1 MAYVNFTIDEIWNF
15 WSAVSNVGSAIDNDV
30 GAFASAVEAAC
41 TKYQSAIDVLNE
53 SYSAMDTDA
62 REIGFVI
69 SDNKHAIEELKRRRD
84 AAKYIMDRSTEET
97 RAKAKSAYHEAQQAV
112 EDAYRLNDDLDNMRD
127 RLYRRMDEILQTI
140 KSYEN
145 AISTLRSNAKELER
159 MADAAKSAVNRVQD
173 AANDAHKYA
182 QEIVDNLKTDGVS
195 TYYSSVRVRLL
206 DHEVLLNV
214 AEALADIAKK
224 LNDRSNGMEEANFY
238 LESNMRDRIT
248 RAAIAKAREIENETS
263 SCVGTFAS
271 MAKKTMRAYEYVIDY
286 LNLRMSYR

>member
-1 MAYVNFTIDEIWNF
+1 MAYVNFTIDEIWDF
-15 WSAVSNVGSAIDNDV
+15 WSAVSNIGSAIDNDA

-41 TKYQSAIDVLNE
+41 AKYQSAIDVLNE
-53 SYSAMDTDA
+53 SYSAMDTDY

-69 SDNKHAIEELKRRRD
+69 SDNKHAIDVLKQRRD
-84 AAKYIMDRSTEET
+84 AAKDVMDRSTEET
-97 RAKAKSAYHEAQQAV
+97 RAKAKSAYHQAQQAV
-112 EDAYRLNDDLDNMRD
+112 EDAYRLNDELDNMRN

-145 AISTLRSNAKELER
+145 AISTLRSNAKQLER
-159 MADAAKSAVNRVQD
+159 MADSAKSAVNRVQD

-182 QEIVDNLKTDGVS
+182 QEIVDNLKTDGVN
-195 TYYSSVRVRLL
+195 TYYGYIRVRLL

-214 AEALADIAKK
+214 AEALADIANK
-224 LNDRSNGMEEANFY
+224 LNNRSNGMEEANFY
-238 LESNMRDRIT
+238 LESNMSDRIT

-263 SCVGTFAS
+263 SCVETFAS